1 MAKWKSAAL
10 ITTLVLPLAVSA
22 GGEGVAM
29 ASQARP
35 DETTIKIH
43 KQIRYDDTISGLADD
58 EKYFAWNHGSDED
71 GQHYFWGDGTE
82 ANKDT
87 LTSDGKT
94 VSSNNPFDWTNY
106 TKASGKDE

>member
-43 KQIRYDDTISGLADD
+43 KQIRYDDTIS
-58 EKYFAWNHGSDED
+58 
-71 GQHYFWGDGTE
+71 
-82 ANKDT
+82 
-87 LTSDGKT
+87 
-94 VSSNNPFDWTNY
+94 
-106 TKASGKDE
+106 

>member
-10 ITTLVLPLAVSA
+10 ITTLVLPLAVTA

-43 KQIRYDDTISGLADD
+43 KQIRYDDTISGLVDD

-71 GQHYFWGDGTE
+71 GQHYFWGGR
-82 ANKDT
+82 
-87 LTSDGKT
+87 
-94 VSSNNPFDWTNY
+94 Y
-106 TKASGKDE
+106 

>member
-10 ITTLVLPLAVSA
+10 ITTLVLPLAVTA

-43 KQIRYDDTISGLADD
+43 KQIRYDDTIMNLADD

-87 LTSDGKT
+87 TTSLGQY
-94 VSSNNPFDWTNY
+94 VSSNNPF
-106 TKASGKDE
+106 